1 MMYLEDKIDYLIS
14 EQKRLLE
21 MVELFL
27 PNLQSEKGVIH
38 FLEITKNTFNSYM
51 KDEVLQENIHY
62 VKHENK
68 RVFIPDEIVKLKKS
82 GVKGRH
88 KSSQEDRATI
98 DTVNAKLGIISEC
111 RHVV

>member
-1 MMYLEDKIDYLIS
+1 MFLEEKIDYLIS
-14 EQKRLLE
+14 EQKRLGE

-27 PNLQSEKGVIH
+27 PNLEREKGVIH

-51 KDEVLQENIHY
+51 KDEVFQENLHY
-62 VKHENK
+62 TKDGNQRIFV
-68 RVFIPDEIVKLKKS
+68 PDEIVKLKKN

-88 KSSQEDRATI
+88 KSSQKDKATI

-111 RHVV
+111 RHVG